1 VQTADTVE
9 VTLFRRRLA
18 RGATL
23 LRRFVVTRAA
33 GRPSGTVTGSDGTLL
48 TSHDQRPTTDDAVC
62 GTVRLWRHDCT
73 ARGPAGH
80 GPLDAELSVPVRCDA
95 DLLRE

>member
-33 GRPSGTVTGSDGTLL
+33 GRPSGTVTGSDGTPL

-62 GTVRLWRHDCT
+62 GTVRL
-73 ARGPAGH
+73 
-80 GPLDAELSVPVRCDA
+80 
-95 DLLRE
+95 